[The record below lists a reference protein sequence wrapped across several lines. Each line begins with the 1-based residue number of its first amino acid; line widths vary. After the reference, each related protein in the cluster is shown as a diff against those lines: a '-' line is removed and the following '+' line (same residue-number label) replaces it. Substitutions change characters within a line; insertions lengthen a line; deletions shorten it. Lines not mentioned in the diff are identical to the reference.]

1 MNVALHPTPMTA
13 EAFLAWPGDGSG
25 RRFNLADGIAR
36 PMSPASHTHAQLHS
50 NALGLVL
57 AGIDTAG
64 LDLSA
69 LVEGAV
75 IPGLQPGRNVRV
87 PDIVVTAALDVP
99 GQVAIPQ
106 PILVIEILS
115 PGNQAQTRDN
125 LRSYASVPTMQEI
138 VLVHSQR
145 VLVEVQRREADGT
158 WTTDTVKP
166 GSELMLATVALR
178 CPVETLY
185 RRTWLV
191 RP

>member
-13 EAFLAWPGDGSG
+13 ETFLAWSGDGSG
-25 RRFNLADGIAR
+25 RRFNLVDGIAR
-36 PMSPASHTHAQLHS
+36 PMSPASHTHSQLHS

-57 AGIDTAG
+57 AGIDAAG

-75 IPGLQPGRNVRV
+75 IPGLQPSRNVRV
-87 PDIVVTAALDVP
+87 PDIVVTAAPDIP

-125 LRSYASVPTMQEI
+125 LRSYASVPTMQET

-145 VLVEVQRREADGT
+145 ILVEVQRRGADDT
-158 WTTDTVKP
+158 WTTDMVEP
-166 GSELMLATVALR
+166 GRELVLATVALR
-178 CPVETLY
+178 CRVESLY
-185 RRTWLV
+185 RRTWLT